1 MKRFQIRPSV
11 CFGGGALSAL
21 DALAGRRVL
30 VVTDRFLADSGLLD
44 RVRSHLTGP
53 VEVFDEVTPDPSL
66 ELVAKGAAVFRTFEP
81 EVVIAFG
88 GGSPL
93 DCAKAV
99 VRFGCPPE
107 QERPLFY
114 AIPTT
119 AGTGSEVTSFA
130 ILTHGAVKLPLV
142 EDSLLPDTAILDP
155 AFLAGVPPKVAAD
168 TGMDVLTHALEAY
181 VASGADDFTD
191 ALAAHAFTLAWQ
203 ALPGAAAGDQ
213 EARSIMLNAS
223 CMAGLAF
230 NGAGLGVCHSMAH
243 ALGGRFHLAHGRIN
257 GILIPAVVAFN
268 SEERTAARKYGR
280 LAQLCGLSG
289 TPRALVSGLNR
300 MRNRLEMPSSLSGA
314 GLDRSEVLEAVPALA
329 EAAMADICLSGN
341 PRPVS
346 RTEVEQLIRGAVA
359 PPQFSC

>member
-11 CFGGGALSAL
+11 CFGGEALSAL
-21 DALAGRRVL
+21 DELAGKRVL
-30 VVTDRFLADSGLLD
+30 VVTDRFLSESGLLD
-44 RVRSHLTGP
+44 RVRAHLTGP

-66 ELVAKGAAVFRTFEP
+66 ELVAKGAAVFRAFAP
-81 EVVIAFG
+81 EAVAAFG

-93 DCAKAV
+93 DCAKAI
-99 VRFGCPPE
+99 VRFGCPAG
-107 QERPLFY
+107 QDRPLFY

-130 ILTHGAVKLPLV
+130 ILTHDGVKLPLV

-155 AFLAGVPPKVAAD
+155 AFLSGVPAKVAAD

-181 VASGADDFTD
+181 VAAGANDFTD

-203 ALPGAAAGDQ
+203 ALPSAAAGER
-213 EARSIMLNAS
+213 EARSVMLNAS

-230 NGAGLGVCHSMAH
+230 NEAGLGVCHSMAH
-243 ALGGRFHLAHGRIN
+243 ALGGRFHVAHGRLN

-268 SEERTAARKYGR
+268 SADRTAARKYGR

-289 TPRALVSGLNR
+289 TARALVSGLNR
-300 MRNRLEMPSSLSGA
+300 MRIRLEMPGSLSGA
-314 GLDRSEVLEAVPALA
+314 GLDRNEVLEAVPALT
-329 EAAMADICLSGN
+329 EAALADLCLSGN
-341 PRPVS
+341 PRAVS
-346 RTEVEQLIRGAVA
+346 RAEVEQLIRGAL
-359 PPQFSC
+359 

>member
-11 CFGGGALSAL
+11 CFGGEALSAL
-21 DALAGRRVL
+21 DALAGKRVL

-44 RVRSHLTGP
+44 RVRAHLTGP

-66 ELVAKGAAVFRTFEP
+66 ELVAKGAAAFRAFAP
-81 EVVIAFG
+81 EAVIAFG

-93 DCAKAV
+93 DCAKAI
-99 VRFGCPPE
+99 VRFGSE
-107 QERPLFY
+107 GERPLFY

-130 ILTHGAVKLPLV
+130 ILTHRAVKLPLV

-155 AFLAGVPPKVAAD
+155 AFLAGVPSKVAAD

-181 VASGADDFTD
+181 VASGANDFTD

-203 ALPGAAAGDQ
+203 TLPGAAAGNQ
-213 EARSIMLNAS
+213 EARSVMLNAS

-289 TPRALVSGLNR
+289 SVRSLVSGLNR
-300 MRNRLEMPSSLSGA
+300 MRNRLEMPSSLSEA
-314 GLDRSEVLEAVPALA
+314 GLNRSEVLEAVPALA
-329 EAAMADICLSGN
+329 EAALADICLSGN

-346 RTEVEQLIRGAVA
+346 RAEVEQLIRGAVA
-359 PPQFSC
+359 PGASY